1 VEEWDMPTEILRFET
16 AEPGIAVLT
25 MNRPERLNALNGPLL
40 DALADAVQRIAADDA
55 IRVFVLRGAARAD
68 GRPCF
73 SAGVDLRAFA
83 EGAGVGIDQGFR
95 LTQSIEDLAK
105 PSIAVID
112 GICTTGA
119 AEIAVACHLRLVGAG
134 ARISDWHLKN
144 LGTGLGA
151 WGAATRWARLVG
163 SARARELFLTGRE
176 IGAEEAVRIGF
187 ASAAHPSEQL
197 FGEALAVARAIAAM
211 DPRGVALTLAHLGR
225 TDDWTR
231 EESLRFARLAPR
243 WYGVGGDI
251 AGKRAQILSK
261 K

>member
-1 VEEWDMPTEILRFET
+1 MSSEILRCET
-16 AEPGIAVLT
+16 PEPGVALLT
-25 MNRPERLNALNGPLL
+25 LHRPERLNALSGPLL
-40 DALADAVQRIAADDA
+40 DALADALRRIAADDA
-55 IRVFVLRGAARAD
+55 IRVLLLRGAPRAD

-83 EGAGVGIDQGFR
+83 EGAGVGIRQGFE
-95 LTQSIEDLAK
+95 LTRTLEDLAK

-112 GICTTGA
+112 GVCTTGA
-119 AEIAVACHLRLVGAG
+119 AEIAVACHVRLVGAA

-187 ASAAHPSEQL
+187 ASAAHPSERL
-197 FGEALAVARAIAAM
+197 YDEALAMARSIAAM
-211 DPRGVALTLAHLGR
+211 DPRGVALTLAHFRG
-225 TDDWTR
+225 TDDWSR
-231 EESLRFARLAPR
+231 DESLRFAALAPR
-243 WYGVGGDI
+243 WYGIDV
-251 AGKRAQILSK
+251 AVEEKRAKILGK
-261 K
+261 

>member
-1 VEEWDMPTEILRFET
+1 MSDPILRFET
-16 AEPGIAVLT
+16 PEDGIAVLT
-25 MNRPERLNALNGPLL
+25 LHRPERLNALNGPLL
-40 DALADAVQRIAADDA
+40 DALSEAVGRIAADDA
-55 IRVFVLRGAARAD
+55 IRVFLLRGAPRPD

-83 EGAGVGIDQGFR
+83 EGAAVDIQQGAA
-95 LTQSIEDLAK
+95 LTDRIEALLK

-119 AEIAVACHLRLVGAG
+119 GELAVACHVRIVGAS

-163 SARARELFLTGRE
+163 SARTKELFLTGRE

-187 ASAAHPSEQL
+187 ASAAHPSEKL
-197 FGEALAVARAIAAM
+197 WDEALAMARAIAAM

-243 WYGVGGDI
+243 WFGVAPDMAKAGDRVL
-251 AGKRAQILSK
+251 G
-261 K
+261 

>member
-1 VEEWDMPTEILRFET
+1 MSEPIVRFET
-16 AEPGIAVLT
+16 PEEGIAVVTLH
-25 MNRPERLNALNGPLL
+25 RPERLNALNGPLL
-40 DALADAVQRIAADDA
+40 DELARAVERVAADDA
-55 IRVFVLRGAARAD
+55 IRVFVLRGAPRPD

-83 EGAGVGIDQGFR
+83 EGAGVGLEQGAS
-95 LTQSIEDLAK
+95 LTDSIEDLRK

-119 AEIAVACHLRLVGAG
+119 AELAVACHIRLVGQG

-163 SARARELFLTGRE
+163 SARTRELFLTGRE

-187 ASAAHPSEQL
+187 ASAAHPSERV
-197 FGEALAVARAIAAM
+197 FEEALAMARAIAGM

-243 WYGVGGDI
+243 WFGVAPDLLQ
-251 AGKRAQILSK
+251 ARNRVLRQP
-261 K
+261 

>member
-1 VEEWDMPTEILRFET
+1 MSDAIVRFET
-16 AEPGIAVLT
+16 PEDGIAVLT
-25 MNRPERLNALNGPLL
+25 LNRPERLNALNGPLL
-40 DALADAVQRIAADDA
+40 DALSEALGRIAAYDA
-55 IRVFVLRGAARAD
+55 IRVFLVRGAPRSD

-83 EGAGVGIDQGFR
+83 EGAGVGIEQGASLMDR
-95 LTQSIEDLAK
+95 IAGLLK

-119 AEIAVACHLRLVGAG
+119 GELAVACHIRVVGAA

-163 SARARELFLTGRE
+163 SARTVELFLTGRE

-187 ASAAHPSEQL
+187 ASAAHPSERL
-197 FGEALAVARAIAAM
+197 FDEALAMARAIAAM

-243 WYGVGGDI
+243 WFGVGVNIELKGE
-251 AGKRAQILSK
+251 KILRK
-261 K
+261 P

>member
-1 VEEWDMPTEILRFET
+1 MTNEIVRFEIP
-16 AEPGIAVLT
+16 EPGIAVLT
-25 MNRPERLNALNGPLL
+25 MQRPERLNALNGPLL
-40 DALADAVQRIAADDA
+40 DALADAVRRIASDDA
-55 IRVFVLRGAARAD
+55 IRVFLLRGAARAD

-83 EGAGVGIDQGFR
+83 EGAGVGTEQGFR
-95 LTQSIEDLAK
+95 LTQAIDDLAK

-119 AEIAVACHLRLVGAG
+119 AELAVACHVRIVGAA
-134 ARISDWHLKN
+134 ARISDWHLRN

-187 ASAAHPSEQL
+187 ASAVHPSERL
-197 FGEALAVARAIAAM
+197 HEEALAMARAIAGM
-211 DPRGVALTLAHLGR
+211 DPRGVALTLAHFR
-225 TDDWTR
+225 RCDDWTR
-231 EESLRFARLAPR
+231 DEALRFAQLAPR
-243 WYGVGGDI
+243 WYGISVDVEAKG
-251 AGKRAQILSK
+251 AEVLGKS
-261 K
+261 

>member
-1 VEEWDMPTEILRFET
+1 MSSEILRRET
-16 AEPGIAVLT
+16 PEDGVAVLT
-25 MNRPERLNALNGPLL
+25 LNRPERLNALSGPLL
-40 DALADAVQRIAADDA
+40 DALAEALHWIAADDA
-55 IRVFVLRGAARAD
+55 IRVFLLRGAPRLG

-83 EGAGVGIDQGFR
+83 EGAGVGIEQGFR
-95 LTQSIEDLAK
+95 LTQAIEDLPK

-119 AEIAVACHLRLVGAG
+119 AEIAVACHLRIVGSA

-163 SARARELFLTGRE
+163 SARTRELFLTGRE

-187 ASAAHPSEQL
+187 ASAAHASERL
-197 FGEALAVARAIAAM
+197 YDEALATARAIAAM

-231 EESLRFARLAPR
+231 EESLRFASLAPR
-243 WYGVGGDI
+243 WFGVGVNI
-251 AGKRAQILSK
+251 ENKSARILGKRD
-261 K
+261 

>member
-1 VEEWDMPTEILRFET
+1 MSSEILRCET
-16 AEPGIAVLT
+16 PEPGVALLT
-25 MNRPERLNALNGPLL
+25 LSRPERLNALSGPLL
-40 DALADAVQRIAADDA
+40 DAFADALRRIAADDA
-55 IRVFVLRGAARAD
+55 IRVLLLRGAPRAD

-83 EGAGVGIDQGFR
+83 EGAGVGIRQGFE
-95 LTQSIEDLAK
+95 LTRTLEDLAK

-112 GICTTGA
+112 GVCTTGA
-119 AEIAVACHLRLVGAG
+119 AEIAVACHVRLVGAA

-187 ASAAHPSEQL
+187 ASAAHPSERL
-197 FGEALAVARAIAAM
+197 YDEALAMARSIAAM
-211 DPRGVALTLAHLGR
+211 DPRGVALTLAHFRG
-225 TDDWTR
+225 TDDWSR
-231 EESLRFARLAPR
+231 DESLRFAALAPR
-243 WYGVGGDI
+243 WYRIDV
-251 AGKRAQILSK
+251 AVAEKRAKMLGK
-261 K
+261 

>member
-1 VEEWDMPTEILRFET
+1 MSTEILHFET
-16 AEPGIAVLT
+16 AENGIAVLT
-25 MNRPERLNALNGPLL
+25 LNRPERLNALNGPLL

-55 IRVFVLRGAARAD
+55 IRVFLLRGAARAD

-83 EGAGVGIDQGFR
+83 EGAGVGIEQGFQ
-95 LTQSIEDLAK
+95 LTHSIENLEK

-119 AEIAVACHLRLVGAG
+119 AEIAVACHVRLVGA
-134 ARISDWHLKN
+134 AAQISDWHLKN

-163 SARARELFLTGRE
+163 SARAHELFLSGRE

-187 ASAAHPSEQL
+187 ASAAHPSARL
-197 FGEALAVARAIAAM
+197 FDEALSMARAIAAM
-211 DPRGVALTLAHLGR
+211 DRRGVALTLAHFR
-225 TDDWTR
+225 HCDDWSR
-231 EESLRFARLAPR
+231 DESLRFAQLAPR
-243 WYGVGGDI
+243 WYGIGVDI
-251 AGKRAQILSK
+251 AGKGARILRK
-261 K
+261 P

>member
-1 VEEWDMPTEILRFET
+1 MSDAILRFET
-16 AEPGIAVLT
+16 PEDGIAVLT
-25 MNRPERLNALNGPLL
+25 LNRPERLNALNGPLL
-40 DALADAVQRIAADDA
+40 DALGEALARISADDA
-55 IRVFVLRGAARAD
+55 IRVFLLRGAPRPD

-83 EGAGVGIDQGFR
+83 EHAGVGTGQGASLTDRID
-95 LTQSIEDLAK
+95 DLLK

-119 AEIAVACHLRLVGAG
+119 AELAVACDIRLVGSA
-134 ARISDWHLKN
+134 AQISDWHLKN

-151 WGAATRWARLVG
+151 WGAATRWSRLIG
-163 SARARELFLTGRE
+163 SARTKELFLTGRV

-187 ASAAHPSEQL
+187 ASAAHPSDRL
-197 FGEALAVARAIAAM
+197 FDEALAMARAIAAM
-211 DPRGVALTLAHLGR
+211 DPRGVALTLAHLGH

-243 WYGVGGDI
+243 WFGVVPKIEEKG
-251 AGKRAQILSK
+251 AKILGER
-261 K
+261 